1 MIERILPTD
10 PHPVPDEVSGYPILD
25 YRRVP
30 SRKGE
35 LPNLAVM
42 LGRDSGR
49 SEKHGYAVWNAAVRN
64 GAWVL
69 HEGQYDM
76 SRAEA
81 EEYFDQRCKD
91 RRAV

>member
-1 MIERILPTD
+1 MTERTLPAN
-10 PHPVPDEVSGYPILD
+10 PEPVPAVISGYPIIN
-25 YRRVP
+25 YARVP
-30 SRKGE
+30 ARVGE
-35 LPNLAVM
+35 LPDLAVM

-49 SEKHGYAVWNAAVRN
+49 REEHGYAVWNAAVRN